1 MKHLTL
7 TLKYKGRSIL
17 ERKVPKITVRWRLK
31 HQNSLKCKQIAE
43 ICKQTAVKKVNKQ
56 LPKCKQTAVQKVNK
70 QLTKC

>member
-31 HQNSLKCKQIAE
+31 YQNSRKCKQIAE
-43 ICKQTAVKKVNKQ
+43 ICKQTAVKNEKK
-56 LPKCKQTAVQKVNK
+56 PAVFGGKSFRRHLVYK
-70 QLTKC
+70 TVMK